1 MKKGKKLGA
10 ITLSALALL
19 SLGVGVLSGCN
30 NGGNKPQ
37 SSQQQTVT
45 YSLTWSIPE
54 HAKVKVEGYDALPES
69 VPEDTAISFT
79 IELDAGYE
87 VDSVKA
93 NSKKVSLKNDKYTV
107 GVTKNTTITIVVS
120 QSVSNLRVETKPT
133 KLSYLAGEELDLTGM
148 VVKATLGNGQ
158 DVTIEKNDETGYTVS
173 PKVFVGGETSFDV
186 TYKNQKVTVQLNETV
201 QFKVTID
208 ANGGAFKQSY
218 LDAVS
223 ALKLNN
229 YSHKNGVIT
238 FTYYNNLSSAVPMPK
253 AADVERTNYSLTG
266 WSYAEAYISNSTAAN
281 VEAKANWQIELVKLS
296 SVEMKVD
303 NNNIPYL
310 IIKGQFKAA
319 EQVYLYLYE
328 GNAKVELKGDT
339 YTGTSGSDFEVKF
352 DLRKLSEKGDDF
364 EGKWMDIRFNAKVG
378 DKEESMEIFVNSTS
392 SVTVDTSEKIVLGG
406 FSYVFATYNSA
417 LKVYFQKVNI
427 TYELLCHQETVGS
440 DKKDY
445 LRFTCKT
452 NNTEYFGKY
461 AHITAW
467 GANETEGYGANI
479 DNNGNFVI
487 EYLLQ
492 DFSSLLKTNIFF
504 HIGVYKDNTMT
515 EVIWGGTSQNVL
527 VSSVSTVIAALDE
540 NLGDIHHANKYVG
553 SDGLT
558 YYVGYAWDGLMLYV
572 VDESNY
578 INIKEVKV
586 EEREGVVYYIASG
599 KCAGYTSENFLYGFY
614 FQHINNLD
622 GLGEGDVY
630 DNNAVD
636 QHATVD
642 ASGNFEIVCP
652 VSTLITPDFKT
663 SNDVKWGLI
672 AKYYLNDAKTASD
685 RIEIRASTVSVDTV
699 TKDGIRYSVYAGE
712 NTWTLACLVLE
723 KI

>member
-10 ITLSALALL
+10 ITLSAIALL
-19 SLGVGVLSGCN
+19 TLGVGALSGCN

-54 HAKVKVEGYDALPES
+54 HAKVKVEGYDTLPET
-69 VPEDTAISFT
+69 VPEDTAIAFT
-79 IELDAGYE
+79 IEVDAGYE

-93 NSKKVSLKNDKYTV
+93 NSKKISFKNDKYTV
-107 GVTKNTTITIVVS
+107 GVTKDTTITILVS

-133 KLSYLAGEELDLTGM
+133 KLSYLAGEQIDLTGM

-158 DVTIEKNDETGYTVS
+158 DVTIENNDETGYTVS

-186 TYKNQKVTVQLNETV
+186 TYKNQKVTVQLNEVV
-201 QFKVTID
+201 QFKVVID
-208 ANGGAFKQSY
+208 ANGGTFKQTY
-218 LDAVS
+218 LDTVS

-229 YSHKNGVIT
+229 YSHNNGVIT
-238 FTYYNNLSSAVPMPK
+238 FTYYNNLASAFPMPK
-253 AADVERTNYSLTG
+253 ASDVERTNYSLTG

-281 VEAKANWQIELVKLS
+281 VDAKANWQIELVKLS
-296 SVEMKVD
+296 SVQLKVD
-303 NNNIPYL
+303 NNVPYL

-319 EQVYLYLYE
+319 EEVYLYLYE
-328 GNAKVELKGDT
+328 GNDKVELTGDT
-339 YTGTSGSDFEVKF
+339 YKGTSGSDFEVKF
-352 DLRKLSEKGDDF
+352 DLRKLSEKGDSF

-378 DKEESMEIFVNSTS
+378 DKEESMEIFVGASSTI
-392 SVTVDTSEKIVLGG
+392 TVDTSEKIVLGG
-406 FSYVFATYNSA
+406 FSYVFAVYNNA

-427 TYELLCHQETVGS
+427 TYELLCHSETVGS
-440 DKKDY
+440 ETKDY
-445 LRFTCKT
+445 LRITGKT
-452 NNTEYFGKY
+452 NNSEYFGKY

-467 GANETEGYGANI
+467 GSSETVGYGANI

-492 DFSSLLKTNIFF
+492 DFSDLLKTNIFF
-504 HIGVYKDNTMT
+504 HIGVYKDSTMT
-515 EVIWGGTSQNVL
+515 ETIWGGTSQNVL
-527 VSSVSTVIAALDE
+527 ISSVTTTIAALDE
-540 NLGDIHHANKYVG
+540 KLGDIHHANKYVG

-578 INIKEVKV
+578 IDIKEVKV
-586 EEREGVVYYIASG
+586 EERQGVVYYVASG
-599 KCAGYTSENFLYGFY
+599 KCAGYTSENFKYGFY

-636 QHATVD
+636 QKATVD

-663 SNDVKWGLI
+663 SSDVKWGLI
-672 AKYYLNDAKTASD
+672 AKYYLNDAKEETD
-685 RIEIRASTVSVDTV
+685 RIEIRANTVSVDTV